1 MILMVNSDMT
11 EQQKEIENS
20 IEEITDKLSVIL
32 KLNSEDEWNFSA
44 RELMSRLRTAG
55 RIHVELESKVKEYF
69 INIQSVVE
77 AIHEINKK
85 IPTFE
90 IVNNIQ
96 DGDEQPV

>member
-55 RIHVELESKVKEYF
+55 KIHVELESKVKEYF

>member
-1 MILMVNSDMT
+1 MKMA
-11 EQQKEIENS
+11 EQQEIENS

-44 RELMSRLRTAG
+44 RELMSRIRTAG
-55 RIHVELESKVKEYF
+55 KIHVELESKVKEYF

-90 IVNNIQ
+90 IVNNMQ

>member
-1 MILMVNSDMT
+1 MA
-11 EQQKEIENS
+11 EQQEIENS
-20 IEEITDKLSVIL
+20 IEAITDKLSVLL

-55 RIHVELESKVKEYF
+55 KIHVELESKVKEYF

-90 IVNNIQ
+90 IVNNMQ
-96 DGDEQPV
+96 EGVEQPV

>member
-1 MILMVNSDMT
+1 MILMVNNDMT

-55 RIHVELESKVKEYF
+55 KIHVELESKVKEYF

>member
-1 MILMVNSDMT
+1 MKMA
-11 EQQKEIENS
+11 EQEIENS
-20 IEEITDKLSVIL
+20 IEEITDKLSVLL

-44 RELMSRLRTAG
+44 RELMSRIRTAG
-55 RIHVELESKVKEYF
+55 KIHVELESKVKEYF

-90 IVNNIQ
+90 IVNNMQ
-96 DGDEQPV
+96 EGVEQPV